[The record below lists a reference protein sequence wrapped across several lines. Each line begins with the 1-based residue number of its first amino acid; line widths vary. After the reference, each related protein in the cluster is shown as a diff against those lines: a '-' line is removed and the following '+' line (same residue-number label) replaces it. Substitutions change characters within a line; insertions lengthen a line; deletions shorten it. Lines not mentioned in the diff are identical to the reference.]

1 MSVFLQN
8 LSQNLKYSN
17 MFLLMSQ
24 PNSKTLLNLKYPLI
38 CLMFSL
44 VIRLSFLFNQS
55 NTVWEPQIK
64 SFTWLTTAMKPKKKR
79 KKSLLGNCWCLRV
92 TNRSLNKIIWKH
104 SSQQKSMKSTLRN
117 LKETFVCWFQ
127 LSTQNQF

>member
-24 PNSKTLLNLKYPLI
+24 LNSKTLLNLKSPLI

-44 VIRLSFLFNQS
+44 VIKLSFLFNQS

-64 SFTWLTTAMKPKKKR
+64 SFTWLTTAMKPKKK
-79 KKSLLGNCWCLRV
+79 SLLGNCWCLRV

-104 SSQQKSMKSTLRN
+104 SSRRKSMKSTTQN
-117 LKETFVCWFQ
+117 LKETFVCWC
-127 LSTQNQF
+127 LLLTQNQF